1 MDIMGPIRK
10 TADSNGVE
18 CIHSTDSKVIKLSTS
33 CIHILTL
40 LLLASKVIFLT
51 PQGKEVNLFQP
62 ASEFLPMIS
71 EVCIYFWI

>member
-40 LLLASKVIFLT
+40 LLLASKVIFFNPT
-51 PQGKEVNLFQP
+51 G
-62 ASEFLPMIS
+62 
-71 EVCIYFWI
+71 